1 MARVTTED
9 CVDKVENRF
18 ELIMLASQRARKIGS
33 GSPLTLERDDDKN
46 PVIALREIAAET
58 LNLEEIKEDF
68 VKSHQRVFVQEEDN
82 AVDLMDG
89 EKEWA
94 DMADQA
100 AATGM
105 YADEVVEEAEVAAAD
120 GATTEAVE
128 PSLSD
133 LAGSA
138 E

>member
-33 GSPLTLERDDDKN
+33 GSPLTVERDNDKN
-46 PVIALREIAAET
+46 TVISLREIAAET
-58 LNLEEIKEDF
+58 IDLETINEDF
-68 VKSHQRVFVQEEDN
+68 IKSHQRVVVYEDN
-82 AVDLMDG
+82 DKVDLMDG

-100 AATGM
+100 AATGI
-105 YADEVVEEAEVAAAD
+105 YADEVVDDAAD
-120 GATTEAVE
+120 DKE
-128 PSLSD
+128 PGLGD

>member
-1 MARVTTED
+1 MARVTVED

-18 ELIMLASQRARKIGS
+18 DLVLLASQRARKIGS
-33 GSPLTLERDDDKN
+33 GSPLTIERDNDKN
-46 PVIALREIAAET
+46 PVVALREVAAET
-58 LNLEEIKEDF
+58 IDLGQIKEDF
-68 VKSHQRVFVQEEDN
+68 IKSHQRVMAYEEDDTI
-82 AVDLMDG
+82 DLMDG

-105 YADEVVEEAEVAAAD
+105 YADEVVEEPADEAA
-120 GATTEAVE
+120 GEAKE
-128 PSLSD
+128 PDLTD